1 MEQPLRHDDYAM
13 TFDEIAAEMGV
24 TRQRIQN
31 IEKSAMKKL
40 RERHPRTL
48 ALMLESMKSKSKG
61 EAVRL

>member
-13 TFDEIAAEMGV
+13 SFEEIAEEMGV

-40 RERHPRTL
+40 RERHPKTL
-48 ALMLESMKSKSKG
+48 ALMLESLKSKSRG
-61 EAVRL
+61 EVVRV